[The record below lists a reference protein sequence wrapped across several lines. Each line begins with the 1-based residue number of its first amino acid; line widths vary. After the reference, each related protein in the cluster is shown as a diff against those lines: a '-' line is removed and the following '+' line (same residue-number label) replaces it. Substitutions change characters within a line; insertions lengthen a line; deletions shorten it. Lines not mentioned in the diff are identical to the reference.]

1 MSIERKDLELY
12 GSHIIEGF
20 NFLGNEKGNYE
31 SYEIAEIQLKHNNGN
46 SFDLFGVYAIIN
58 LKRKK
63 GKKDSIKFM
72 NIDTNF
78 KNVYISFNDLKLKN
92 IGLYDKWD
100 RTIAVID
107 TDLFAGGIIDY
118 FRDDSFCKVVDYLN
132 ENIK

>member
-107 TDLFAGGIIDY
+107 TDLFSENILDY

>member
-100 RTIAVID
+100 RTITVID
-107 TDLFAGGIIDY
+107 TDLFSENILDY